1 MKIVGTVYDAV
12 KRSGTYVVDHS
23 KSVAVGVGTTAV
35 SAVAHA
41 ETILPAPV
49 TAMFATITDYVN
61 MTFALALPVIALSI
75 GLGILITLSKRFSKK
90 V

>member
-1 MKIVGTVYDAV
+1 MGRTFDAV
-12 KRSGTYVVDHS
+12 KRSGQYVVEKAD
-23 KSVAVGVGTTAV
+23 KAIVGTGLTV
-35 SAVAHA
+35 GSVQSFA
-41 ETILPAPV
+41 ETTLPAPV